1 MRWFNFKTK
10 RVREL
15 ESRVFDLERALFE
28 SQQFER
34 IASDKLTEWVRKHDE
49 LLIRY
54 KQLTAPALGTGA
66 HTTFTP

>member
-1 MRWFNFKTK
+1 MLWLNPFKSK

-15 ESRVFDLERALFE
+15 ESKVFDLEFALTE

-34 IASDKLTEWVRKHDE
+34 IASDKLTFWVKKHDD

-54 KQLTAPALGTGA
+54 KALEATK
-66 HTTFTP
+66 PI